1 MFKSKTVLQLLLTIL
16 LFLSSRGFGG
26 ERVAPKGA
34 SEDSSSSVSIT
45 FLDVEAGKAAII
57 DDSLDPYFDQLQE
70 MEISA
75 KTGSAISGETL
86 KEQRAQ
92 CRKRYQAGV
101 REFSDEEKETLRQ
114 CVKELYPALKR
125 QYPLFAEMPWSFLKL
140 SDKIEGGL
148 PHTRD
153 KHIVLSE
160 GMSKR
165 LTVLRQSA
173 PEQAVMSF
181 GSLLVHE
188 QMHVFQRLHPGLF
201 DSLYTEVWGFVKAKQ
216 IKGCPWLEEYHLAN
230 PDGINCCWVF
240 PIQQGESTIFIW
252 PLVVFAEGQGLK
264 RMPHDFRMIAV
275 ELVKSDKGFRTKV
288 GKDGKPVFRNLL
300 QVPEYCKVF
309 PLTSNIYHPHE
320 ACASLFAMI
329 VMFDAFIPKDNLPE
343 ARREK
348 MDRLLTPLR
357 KWFTENLR
365 EKRESKPRKR
375 ATKKLQRMRQNTT
388 TISNTRYNPC
398 FVG

>member
-1 MFKSKTVLQLLLTIL
+1 MKLKVISLWLLTVLLLL
-16 LFLSSRGFGG
+16 SNGGFGG
-26 ERVAPKGA
+26 EKLTPKGTPEPSA
-34 SEDSSSSVSIT
+34 LSVSIK
-45 FLDVEAGKAAII
+45 FLDIKAGKAAII
-57 DDSLDPYFDQLQE
+57 DDSLDSYFSQLQAME
-70 MEISA
+70 MSA
-75 KTGSAISGETL
+75 KTGSEISGRTL
-86 KEQRAQ
+86 EEQREQ
-92 CRKRYQAGV
+92 CRKRFQMGV
-101 REFSDEEKETLRQ
+101 REFSDEEKKAISW
-114 CVKELYPALKR
+114 CVKGLYPALEQ
-125 QYPLFAEMPWSFLKL
+125 QYPVFAETPWSFLKL

-148 PHTRD
+148 SHTRD
-153 KHIVLSE
+153 RHIIFSE
-160 GMSKR
+160 RTCRRMVK
-165 LTVLRQSA
+165 LNQTD
-173 PEQAVMSF
+173 PERAALSF
-181 GSLLVHE
+181 GILLVHE

-201 DSLYTEVWGFVKAKQ
+201 DSLYTKVWGFVKAKQ

-275 ELVKSDKGFRTKV
+275 ELVKSDKGFRTKAD
-288 GKDGKPVFRNLL
+288 KDGKPVFRNLL

-309 PLTSNIYHPHE
+309 PLTSTIYHPHE

-329 VMFDAFIPKDNLPE
+329 VMFDAFTPKDNLPE

-365 EKRESKPRKR
+365 EKRESK
-375 ATKKLQRMRQNTT
+375 
-388 TISNTRYNPC
+388 
-398 FVG
+398 